1 MRHVGPLVRL
11 SLRELLVRRTRSL
24 LTGLSVGVATAGLT
38 VFLSLGAG
46 LRQAVGAQVDGI
58 HP

>member
-1 MRHVGPLVRL
+1 MRL